1 MTILKDYR
9 TKCLSMCPP
18 AIRVWAK
25 ERAELSFWRSRHEN
39 EQVLR
44 NDHYRFFY
52 TDFFKLTDE
61 DYRGYRVLD
70 VGCGPR
76 GSLEWADMA
85 LERIGLDPLVD
96 RYRALGINNH
106 SMGYCHAP
114 VEAIPYESEYFD
126 RVVSFNSLDHVDNLF
141 QALSEINRVTKQ
153 GGMFLLI
160 VEVNH
165 PPTPTEPVELTEAD
179 LKDKLLETYD
189 VQSWCAYQLRSDHDI
204 YRSLR
209 EGTPRASLEIG
220 EKGIVAAK
228 VIKRAHSRA
237 AANGNNAFCAAKV
250 E

>member
-1 MTILKDYR
+1 MTLLKDCR

-18 AIRVWAK
+18 TIRVWAK

-61 DYRGYRVLD
+61 DYRGYRILD

-96 RYRALGINNH
+96 RYRALGIDKH
-106 SMGYCHAP
+106 SMSYCHAP
-114 VEAIPYESEYFD
+114 VEAIPYESDYFD

-153 GGMFLLI
+153 GGLFLLI

-179 LKDKLLETYD
+179 LKSKLLETYD
-189 VQSWCAYQLRSDHDI
+189 VQLLVRVPITQRSRHLPKPARRYPPSI
-204 YRSLR
+204 ARNWR
-209 EGTPRASLEIG
+209 EGDHCGQDDQEDRLAWRRQWRQCFLCG
-220 EKGIVAAK
+220 EG
-228 VIKRAHSRA
+228 
-237 AANGNNAFCAAKV
+237 
-250 E
+250 